1 MTQKTLW
8 QIAAGEEGRRYDDVF
23 EQYDVMFL
31 GPGYPGTYDPAV
43 YRQAV
48 ESGAV
53 TKDECERVARFVEQV
68 SPGDYVVARR
78 GKTVSL
84 VGTVVDDCVHDSRFD
99 DIFGW
104 NVSHRRRVL
113 WHKEL
118 KSKLE
123 ALQKDEPL
131 YAHMKQIKTFTRAD
145 ARVVEKVLPLLDSV
159 TTREP
164 VALSAP
170 PPAPLTPQQLAEEL
184 FNLGVGHEAVLR
196 MSSAFDK
203 IRRLV
208 SWYHVA
214 RSPGR
219 PTEHEVV
226 AHLILP
232 IMIALG
238 WSEQLLAIEWGRRD
252 LAAFSSVP
260 TNNEHCR
267 LVVEAKDMWNGLQG
281 VFPQAVGYCAEL
293 PNCNRILITNGL
305 VNYLYFRT
313 NGIWEEQ
320 PRYYFNLAKMRTG
333 HTWDINMNA
342 VKALVALTP
351 SNVGGQQG

>member
-1 MTQKTLW
+1 MAHPTLW

-23 EQYDVMFL
+23 ELHDVMFL
-31 GPGYPGTYDPAV
+31 GPGYPGPYDSAT

-53 TKDECERVARFVEQV
+53 TKDESERVARFAEQV
-68 SPGDYVVARR
+68 SLGDHVVARR

-84 VGTVVDDCVHDSRFD
+84 LGTVAEGYVHDSRFD

-104 NVSHRRRVL
+104 DVSHRRRVL
-113 WHKEL
+113 WHSDL
-118 KSKLE
+118 KPQLE
-123 ALQKDEPL
+123 TLQKNEPL

-145 ARVVEKVLPLLDSV
+145 ARVVEKISPLFDSIKNRELVDLP
-159 TTREP
+159 
-164 VALSAP
+164 AP
-170 PPAPLTPQQLAEEL
+170 PPTPLTPQQLAEEL
-184 FNLGVGHEAVLR
+184 FNLGVSHEAVLR
-196 MSSAFDK
+196 MSGAFDK

-208 SWYHVA
+208 NWYHVA

-238 WSEQLLAIEWGRRD
+238 WSEQLLAVEWGRRD
-252 LAAFSSVP
+252 LAAFSAVP
-260 TNNEHCR
+260 TTNEHCK

-281 VFPQAVGYCAEL
+281 VFPQAVGYCTEL

-305 VNYLYFRT
+305 VNYLYFRR
-313 NGIWEEQ
+313 NGKWDDQ

-351 SNVGGQQG
+351 ANVGGQQD